1 MKVVQKMLEK
11 ALVLGQRNVYILLS
25 HTTGEQKNPLK
36 CSEKREFISS
46 GMIDKVKQSLG
57 AENIDVNIIC
67 GDDLVSKEC
76 ETNWIT
82 GKLCQ
87 IMFNY
92 DKLKRI
98 NLYLFIGEDRRNS
111 YDWLIK
117 KYNKEDALTHLT
129 IISEGL
135 ERPEGAISGTD
146 MRLLVTSGKE
156 DEFIE
161 KEMEAGL
168 SREKA
173 AELYSTLSAYLSD
186 MEIPA
191 KKRKTTV
198 KTKLATTRA
207 SATATGGKGKS
218 SKGKRSK
225 CKRSKCKSRN
235 KSKCKSRNKKTLKYK
250 NIHSILKKKV

>member
-1 MKVVQKMLEK
+1 
-11 ALVLGQRNVYILLS
+11 
-25 HTTGEQKNPLK
+25 
-36 CSEKREFISS
+36 
-46 GMIDKVKQSLG
+46 MIDKVKQSLG

-207 SATATGGKGKS
+207 SATATGGKGKRSKGKRSKGKRSKGKRSKGKRSKGKRSKGKS